1 MLAAH
6 DDEPRVR
13 RRHISHDG
21 VRRYPIDPLDP
32 DPDNVVA
39 LLDGI
44 DGAYER
50 AQRGLRQAATG
61 QTVPLDEL

>member
-1 MLAAH
+1 MSTKARWPGRGWPAI
-6 DDEPRVR
+6 EAT
-13 RRHISHDG
+13 
-21 VRRYPIDPLDP
+21 DP
-32 DPDNVVA
+32 DPGNAVA

-50 AQRGLRQAATG
+50 AQRGMRQAATR